1 MQAPVS
7 HRFPWRPVLSEFI
20 GTALLVL
27 VGLSVVIVMFGTGS
41 PMARHFDSLEFSD
54 FYKMLLPET
63 GRGLFRNGN

>member
-27 VGLSVVIVMFGTGS
+27 VGLSVVIAMFGTGN
-41 PMARHFDSLEFSD
+41 PMAR
-54 FYKMLLPET
+54 
-63 GRGLFRNGN
+63 LF